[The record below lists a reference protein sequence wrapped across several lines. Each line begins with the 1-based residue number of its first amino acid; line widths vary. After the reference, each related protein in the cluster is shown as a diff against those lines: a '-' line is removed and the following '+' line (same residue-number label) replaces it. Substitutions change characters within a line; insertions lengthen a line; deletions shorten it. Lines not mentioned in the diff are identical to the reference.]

1 MKTRHLV
8 PVLCVLSLFAVG
20 CTSTSYTDPSG
31 AKFSRISV
39 LNSQS
44 VGKVEMKADEKSK
57 SLTLEGYTSEQ
68 AQIASSVVSA
78 AVKAAVKP

>member
-1 MKTRHLV
+1 MK
-8 PVLCVLSLFAVG
+8 SAALFLAVSAALLTG

-44 VGKVEMKADEKSK
+44 IGKVDIKAGDKT
-57 SLTLEGYTSEQ
+57 LTIEGYSSEQ
-68 AQIASSVVSA
+68 AQIASAVVSA
-78 AVKAAVKP
+78 AVRSAIVTKP